1 MSLSTDVEF
10 QKKKNL
16 IVNQIIEWN
25 KIHKENNTNKSVIPP
40 LFVGISG
47 TQGSGKTTLNR
58 ELVKTLKSEPYNLK
72 IVNVSLDDLYLTN
85 KEQNEV
91 AKVNAGN
98 ELLKYRGNPGTH
110 DIELGE
116 KIFKQLKNSEQN
128 ILIPTYNKALKN
140 GRGDRAPESEWQNV
154 SPPYDIIIYEGWM
167 IGFKSLNDNVIE
179 ELLPNT
185 KYAKKYPLEHILKIN
200 SNLKKIEK
208 LWYPFIDVFIH
219 IYNNELENV
228 YTWRLEQEEELRKRE
243 NNPNAGLTKEQVF
256 DFVDR
261 YMPSYE
267 LYLPVLYKNG
277 FFNNNSK
284 KHLQLVINSKRELE
298 SYKLI

>member
-1 MSLSTDVEF
+1 MLNF
-10 QKKKNL
+10 KKKKK
-16 IVNQIIEWN
+16 IIINQIIEWLN
-25 KIHKENNTNKSVIPP
+25 IHKKNNENKTVIPP
-40 LFVGISG
+40 LFIGISG
-47 TQGSGKTTLNR
+47 SQGSGKTTLNK

-72 IVNVSLDDLYLTN
+72 IINISLDDLYLTN
-85 KEQNEV
+85 KEQNEI
-91 AKVNAGN
+91 AEANIGN
-98 ELLKYRGNPGTH
+98 ELLKYRGSPGTH
-110 DIELGE
+110 DVELGE
-116 KIFKQLKNSEQN
+116 KIFKQLKNSEKN
-128 ILIPTYNKALKN
+128 VLIPTYDKALKN

-200 SNLKKIEK
+200 ANLRKIEK

-228 YTWRLEQEEELRKRE
+228 YNWRLEQEEELRKRK
-243 NNPNAGLTKEQVF
+243 NDPHAGLTKEQVF

-267 LYLPVLYKNG
+267 LYLPELYKNG

-284 KHLQLVINSKRELE
+284 RHLQLIINSKRELV